1 MRILMSSTTVV
12 VTGKRIQPT
21 SVGVR
26 MVEQTLPVNFDPVAL
41 SSEDFLTL
49 NDGSSGAYDCTP
61 DGCLATIE
69 VRQGQI
75 IVTALRKDANGN
87 FTTKEVRSWGFQN
100 AADWAAFM
108 NAFATAADVTG
119 QLLTPAMIIDDNT
132 GKSLMKF
139 AGQLELG
146 GILYDLYQ
154 MIDTGFINPN
164 PQGFRNAVLGALGEA
179 AIAAGVFVIVFGVF
193 GVTASE
199 ATVGTV
205 AVVTAIGIV
214 IWDIYQNGDWQQRQ

>member
-1 MRILMSSTTVV
+1 MSSTTVV

-26 MVEQTLPVNFDPVAL
+26 MVEQTLPVNFDPIAL

-61 DGCLATIE
+61 EGCLATIE

-75 IVTALRKDANGN
+75 IVTALRKDANGK
-87 FTTKEVRSWGFQN
+87 FTTTEVRSWGFQN

-108 NAFATAADVTG
+108 NAFATETDVTG
-119 QLLTPAMIIDDNT
+119 QLLTPSLILDDDM
-132 GKSLMKF
+132 GKALMR
-139 AGQLELG
+139 AASQLELG
-146 GILYDLYQ
+146 GILFDTYQ
-154 MIDTGFINPN
+154 LIDTGLINPN
-164 PQGFRNAVLGALGEA
+164 PQGFRDAVIGTLGEA
-179 AIAAGVFVIVFGVF
+179 AIVAGVFVVVFGVF
-193 GVTASE
+193 GVTASA

-205 AVVTAIGIV
+205 AVVTTFGIV
-214 IWDIYQNGDWQQRQ
+214 VWDIYQDGSWQQR